1 MQVVL
6 LERLQGLG
14 KLGEVVNVKDGYARN
29 YLLPHK
35 KALRATKSNLA
46 FFEAE
51 KAKLQKL
58 DGEKKAAAEQASKKL
73 NGKTV
78 AVIRAA
84 SESGQLYGS
93 VSTRDIA
100 EAVSTL
106 GHNVDKSN
114 IQINQSFKNLGLFPV
129 QINLHGEVETVVT
142 VNIARSE
149 DEAKIQEKEGRALV
163 TVAGNNNDS
172 EEDVVEAVAEDKSE
186 EKAEK
191 KASKK
196 AKSSEETSEEA

>member
-29 YLLPHK
+29 YLLPQK

-58 DGEKKAAAEQASKKL
+58 DGEKKSAAEQASKKI

-78 AVIRAA
+78 AIIRAA

-106 GHNVDKSN
+106 GHTVDKSN

-129 QINLHGEVETVVT
+129 QINLHGEVETTVT
-142 VNIARSE
+142 VNIARSA

-163 TVAGNNNDS
+163 TVAGNNAS
-172 EEDVVEAVAEDKSE
+172 EEEVVEAPAAEDKSE

-196 AKSSEETSEEA
+196 AKSEETSEEA

>member
-14 KLGEVVNVKDGYARN
+14 KLGEVVSVKDGYARN
-29 YLLPHK
+29 YLLPQK

-46 FFEAE
+46 YFEAE
-51 KAKLQKL
+51 KAKIQKL

-78 AVIRAA
+78 AIIRAA

-100 EAVSTL
+100 DAVSTL
-106 GHNVDKSN
+106 GHAVDKASV
-114 IQINQSFKNLGLFPV
+114 QINQSFKTLGLFPV
-129 QINLHGEVETVVT
+129 QISLHGEVETVVT

-163 TVAGNNNDS
+163 TVLGNRA
-172 EEDVVEAVAEDKSE
+172 EEVEAEVEAPVAEA
-186 EKAEK
+186 KAETT
-191 KASKK
+191 
-196 AKSSEETSEEA
+196 EETSEEA